1 MSDLHQHARDTF
13 GPLCFKTF
21 EGALNAFIAAEC
33 PQLGGLLTRKAFV
46 QAIAQ
51 LVTAHYP
58 STTHMGQGQV
68 RWTAVHKDEKSS
80 YGKTI
85 AQSQLTPV
93 VLDLVPSSEVQARAE
108 GTKLREVK
116 IEAVAR
122 LLTQA
127 YEQSGVL
134 TNAEVSLLL
143 KLSPSTGGTHRREW
157 EEQHQRML
165 PTRGSIHDMGSTLTH
180 KKIILQQLIFEGK
193 NVQTVCREP
202 TAGRSPATGCPKG
215 ERSEAN
221 GLQPRGRA
229 ALHRQLQA
237 GALVQKQRTRRRTD
251 QLCHQAQPPV
261 DRRTPRAH
269 RRVSPALRQSPQ
281 WRILPSG
288 GHHQKARRRHQPKP
302 QQHPLDPMSR

>member
-1 MSDLHQHARDTF
+1 MSDRLQHARDTF
-13 GPLCFKTF
+13 GPQCYKTF
-21 EGALNAFIAAEC
+21 EGALSAFIATEC
-33 PQLGGLLTRKAFV
+33 PQLGGLLTRKALV

-93 VLDLVPSSEVQARAE
+93 VLDLIPNSEVQARAE

-122 LLTQA
+122 LFTQA

-143 KLSPSTGGTHRREW
+143 KLSPGTVGTYRREW

-165 PTRGSIHDMGSTLTH
+165 PTRGSIHDMGPTLTH
-180 KKIILQQLIFEGK
+180 KKIILQKLIFEGK
-193 NVQTVCREP
+193 NVQTVCRE
-202 TAGRSPATGCPKG
+202 TDHSPEAVLRYTTNFKQVLMCKSKGLDVAQTSFATKLSPRLIEEHLALIEEYRQRYANLPNG
-215 ERSEAN
+215 ESSHLEAIIKKLDHN
-221 GLQPRGRA
+221 TNPS
-229 ALHRQLQA
+229 HN
-237 GALVQKQRTRRRTD
+237 TT
-251 QLCHQAQPPV
+251 HS
-261 DRRTPRAH
+261 TP
-269 RRVSPALRQSPQ
+269 
-281 WRILPSG
+281 
-288 GHHQKARRRHQPKP
+288 
-302 QQHPLDPMSR
+302 